1 MHGSEP
7 LTHLFVGFSGG
18 VDSTA
23 LLLLAKD
30 YANTRADL
38 QLTAVHVNHDVNPS
52 ADAWERHCE
61 QICRSLDVPLNTH
74 KLEHE
79 EAENNLESALRTQRY
94 AVFRRA
100 VKGLDS
106 ARVLLA
112 HHSEDQTET
121 ILLRLL
127 QGRSLE
133 AMTDCGDVLGVPV
146 LRPLLPF
153 NKADLKAFVASRGC
167 AWIEDDS
174 NANTDFD
181 RNFLRLEILPALY
194 ERFVSL
200 DARVQRVATYQQSMR
215 GALVE
220 LMPEELSADLV
231 TRDLLSGRV
240 LLRLF
245 LERQGE
251 YEVTDKAL
259 EEFQRQIVAGD
270 RAKVALP
277 GGAWL
282 VRDKDRVRLK
292 K

>member
-1 MHGSEP
+1 M
-7 LTHLFVGFSGG
+7 
-18 VDSTA
+18 
-23 LLLLAKD
+23 
-30 YANTRADL
+30 
-38 QLTAVHVNHDVNPS
+38 
-52 ADAWERHCE
+52 
-61 QICRSLDVPLNTH
+61 RSI
-74 KLEHE
+74 
-79 EAENNLESALRTQRY
+79 AC
-94 AVFRRA
+94 F
-100 VKGLDS
+100 
-106 ARVLLA
+106 
-112 HHSEDQTET
+112 
-121 ILLRLL
+121 
-127 QGRSLE
+127 
-133 AMTDCGDVLGVPV
+133 
-146 LRPLLPF
+146 F
-153 NKADLKAFVASRGC
+153 
-167 AWIEDDS
+167 
-174 NANTDFD
+174 
-181 RNFLRLEILPALY
+181 Y